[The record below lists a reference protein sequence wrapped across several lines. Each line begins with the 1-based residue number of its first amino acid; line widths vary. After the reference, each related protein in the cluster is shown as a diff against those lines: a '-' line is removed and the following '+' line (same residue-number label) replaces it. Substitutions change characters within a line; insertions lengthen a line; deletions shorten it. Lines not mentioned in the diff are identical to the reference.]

1 MILDRS
7 AVVAIMLR
15 EPGWEHLLARMR
27 DAPRL
32 GIGAP
37 TLLEAGIVVSARV
50 GDDARGR
57 LARLLLESGIVVL
70 PVTDAHFGVA
80 MEAWLRYGK
89 GRHPAALTFGDCLA
103 YATAVVA
110 GEPLLCVGD
119 DFPQTDCPLA

>member
-1 MILDRS
+1 VILDSS

-50 GDDARGR
+50 ADDARGR
-57 LARLLLESGIVVL
+57 LARLLIESGMVVL

-89 GRHPAALTFGDCLA
+89 GRHNAALNFGDCLA

-110 GEPLLCVGD
+110 SEPLLCVGD

>member
-1 MILDRS
+1 VILDSS

-50 GDDARGR
+50 ADDARGR
-57 LARLLLESGIVVL
+57 LARLLIESGIVVL

-89 GRHPAALTFGDCLA
+89 GRHPAALNFGDCLA

>member
-89 GRHPAALTFGDCLA
+89 GRHTAALNFGDCLA

>member
-1 MILDRS
+1 VILDRS

-89 GRHPAALTFGDCLA
+89 GRHPAALNFGDCLA

>member
-50 GDDARGR
+50 ADDARGR
-57 LARLLLESGIVVL
+57 LARLLIESGIVVL
-70 PVTDAHFGVA
+70 PITDAHFGVA
-80 MEAWLRYGK
+80 MDAWLRYGK
-89 GRHPAALTFGDCLA
+89 GRHRAALNFGDCLA

>member
-89 GRHPAALTFGDCLA
+89 GRHPAALNFGDCLA

>member
-1 MILDRS
+1 VILDRS

-50 GDDARGR
+50 ADDARGR
-57 LARLLLESGIVVL
+57 LARLLIESGIVVL

-89 GRHPAALTFGDCLA
+89 GRHPAALNFGDCLA